1 MTSPWLALGA
11 GALTV
16 ASPCVLP
23 MLPMVLGASVGQR
36 HPLRPVGIAAGFALS
51 FAALAVAFASAP
63 RVLGIPHEALRNAA
77 IAMLLLFG
85 TLSIWPRPF
94 QWVAAQASP
103 LLGRMGAL
111 GTNAGTGPMGGLL
124 VGMSLGA
131 VWTPCAGPVLGAAL
145 TLIATEPGTGNAVQL
160 LVAYAVGAALPM
172 LFIAYGGQFA
182 TTRVR
187 QLARY
192 SHRLQQAFGV
202 LIVALAVVLYHN
214 LDAHLVL
221 WLTSALPSSPYGARA

>member
-1 MTSPWLALGA
+1 MTTPWLALGA

-36 HPLRPVGIAAGFALS
+36 HPLRPLGIAAGFALS
-51 FAALAVAFASAP
+51 FAALAIGFATAP

-77 IAMLLLFG
+77 IALLLLFG

-94 QWVAAQASP
+94 HWLAAQASP
-103 LLGRMGAL
+103 LLGRVSAVGDGA
-111 GTNAGTGPMGGLL
+111 GSGPLGGLL
-124 VGMSLGA
+124 VGLSLGA

-145 TLIATEPGTGNAVQL
+145 TLIATEPGTGNAVEL

-182 TTRVR
+182 TTRVK
-187 QLARY
+187 QLAQY
-192 SHRLQQAFGV
+192 AHRLQQAFGV
-202 LIVALAVVLYHN
+202 LIVALAVVLYLN

-221 WLTSALPSSPYGARA
+221 WLTGALSSPSSGI